1 MIDASSH
8 TGLDQVLQNH
18 FAVIA
23 DPALLQQVDADTLEA
38 WQHNQLVKVP
48 CTAPELHAWFVQNKV
63 AAVLLRPDRYILGV
77 AQNSQDLVQL
87 TQQLPKQPKAV
98 H

>member
-1 MIDASSH
+1 M
-8 TGLDQVLQNH
+8 LQNH

-23 DPALLQQVDADTLEA
+23 DPALLQQVDADTLES
-38 WQHNQLVKVP
+38 WQHNQVVQVP
-48 CTAPELHAWFVQNKV
+48 WTAPELHAWFVQNKV

-77 AQNSQDLVQL
+77 GQNLQDLMHL
-87 TQQLPKQPKAV
+87 TQQLPQQLPQQTKAM